1 MAKKRKNSNY
11 ATEKNRIKALNKEK
25 QKRNREI
32 KQKALIVS
40 IFVVGVAVLALAIWG
55 ILALI
60 AKNHDPDEGH
70 NHGSESSSTVE
81 SSSQNES
88 KTGNEDLAVTH
99 HASIKI
105 EGYDEVVH
113 VELYGEEAPI
123 TVANFVKLAN
133 EGFYDGLTFHR
144 IVSNIVQGG
153 DTNGD
158 GVGGSDENIKGE
170 FSLNGVENKVNHSR
184 GVISMARTGN
194 DYNSASSQFF
204 ILTSAVPGYNGSY
217 AAFGQVTSGMDVI
230 DDLASRFESNSIP
243 YDRQPVIESITI
255 HENH

>member
-25 QKRNREI
+25 QKRNKEI
-32 KQKALIVS
+32 KKRALIL
-40 IFVVGVAVLALAIWG
+40 GAAVLIIALCALLVWG

-60 AKNHDPDEGH
+60 AKNHDPHAGH
-70 NHGSESSSTVE
+70 NHGNESSSIVE

-88 KTGNEDLAVTH
+88 KTGNEDFVVTH

-144 IVSNIVQGG
+144 IISNIVQGG

-158 GVGGSDENIKGE
+158 GVGGSDETIKGE
-170 FSLNGVENKVNHSR
+170 FSLNGVDNKVNHSR

-230 DDLASRFESNSIP
+230 DDLASRFESDSIP